1 MATLRRPESGHAWEM
16 KYETRSTS
24 VEMAQVAC
32 HSACDHVA
40 QRWELPP
47 AVAEVANRHHDY
59 QGEGRDGY
67 SQLGHVAAAAERLAE
82 HVGLSEDGVCHP
94 LTPDDMSM
102 FYQLGLNEVA
112 IDLAIHEAE
121 KVQEHVR
128 ALG

>member
-1 MATLRRPESGHAWEM
+1 MDDLESMGL
-16 KYETRSTS
+16 
-24 VEMAQVAC
+24 
-32 HSACDHVA
+32 SA
-40 QRWELPP
+40 RELKKLK
-47 AVAEVANRHHDY
+47 ALMEREAED
-59 QGEGRDGY
+59 
-67 SQLGHVAAAAERLAE
+67 ERLAE